1 MNIRNQTT
9 KCDNCGYSTQL
20 TPSILKEEEF
30 NNVGDNKIT
39 ALYVECPICGER
51 TLKQLDNNESSELKT
66 TVVKL
71 RLMQRRGKK
80 LSDKQK
86 RRLFKLSK
94 ELNNIRKTLNTLY
107 WDEVYQLLNK

>member
-1 MNIRNQTT
+1 MKIRKQTT

-30 NNVGDNKIT
+30 NVEGNKIT
-39 ALYVECPICGER
+39 ALYVECPVCGEK
-51 TLKQLDNNESSELKT
+51 TLKQLDNNESLELKPV
-66 TVVKL
+66 VVKL
-71 RLMQRRGKK
+71 KLVQRKGRK

-86 RRLFKLSK
+86 RRLFKLDK
-94 ELNNIRKTLNTLY
+94 ELNNIRKTLNTAY